1 MAITTQEIKKLFK
14 EMFNEFKK
22 EMFSEF
28 KRETEAMFK
37 KHEQTVLDII
47 SGNLKIINERLDG
60 IEKNTN
66 ENIVKIKK
74 FEKEIVD
81 MAESLNFNEK
91 FIKEQFEHQ
100 RNQLE
105 NGRIEN
111 EIFKDKHR
119 KLEDRSR
126 RNNLRIDGLNE
137 DKKETWGQT
146 EEKVHLFFQ
155 QQLGIKDIEIE
166 RAHRTGQKTD
176 GRSRTII
183 IKLQRYKDKVKI
195 LQESS
200 RLKGT
205 NIFINE
211 DFSLETV
218 SIRKKLFA
226 DVKRRRLNGEN
237 VSVRYDKIIFFKNT
251 IFENDRKKVN

>member
-1 MAITTQEIKKLFK
+1 M
-14 EMFNEFKK
+14 
-22 EMFSEF
+22 
-28 KRETEAMFK
+28 
-37 KHEQTVLDII
+37 
-47 SGNLKIINERLDG
+47 
-60 IEKNTN
+60 
-66 ENIVKIKK
+66 
-74 FEKEIVD
+74 
-81 MAESLNFNEK
+81 
-91 FIKEQFEHQ
+91 
-100 RNQLE
+100 
-105 NGRIEN
+105 
-111 EIFKDKHR
+111 
-119 KLEDRSR
+119 
-126 RNNLRIDGLNE
+126 RIDGLNE
-137 DKKETWGQT
+137 DKKETWGQM

-183 IKLQRYKDKVKI
+183 IKLHKYKDKVKI

-211 DFSLETV
+211 DFLLETV

-251 IFENDRKKVN
+251 VFENDRIKVN